1 MPCGMPAPLAH
12 VRVVELTDIR
22 GALAGRIL
30 ADLGAEV
37 LKIEPPDGED
47 GRRRPPFVDD
57 RPGMERSLAFLHRN
71 AGKRSVVLDL
81 AQRHDR
87 DRLDGLLADA
97 DIFLENLGP

>member
-1 MPCGMPAPLAH
+1 PA
-12 VRVVELTDIR
+12 EGEGGGR
-22 GALAGRIL
+22 G
-30 ADLGAEV
+30 
-37 LKIEPPDGED
+37 
-47 GRRRPPFVDD
+47 PPFVDD

-97 DIFLENLGP
+97 DIFLENLGPDGHGRHDLAPAAVSGRHPQLIVASISDFGLWGPRAVWR